1 MHSHQTI
8 STSHMYNFDKF
19 SLGPNHSYF
28 ARGIYLIDKTENTP
42 CAILEWSDTILELR
56 KQVGILTLRRAIL
69 EWYRFLLCAEHI
81 YIIFYQ
87 SLLRQA
93 LECVQS
99 RQSVD
104 YSRPCTKWAN
114 IWHFLDKPYHA
125 CILVRAFTALTH
137 VQKWVCIWHILS
149 VNAQTRLSM
158 RSVSPEQS
166 LLLALAQN
174 GCTCGIFFQ

>member
-1 MHSHQTI
+1 MTALKLVQNGCI
-8 STSHMYNFDKF
+8 YGIFYQAM
-19 SLGPNHSYF
+19 LGQALACVQSRQSIHYSRTYTK
-28 ARGIYLIDKTENTP
+28 RVYIYIY
-42 CAILEWSDTILELR
+42 I
-56 KQVGILTLRRAIL
+56 
-69 EWYRFLLCAEHI
+69 YI

-174 GCTCGIFFQ
+174 GCTYGIFFQ